1 MPLFNRDL
9 VTDDERDLVRLRHSI
24 LERFRDCPLGF
35 YDYHIAKTI
44 KTGEPTAP
52 MRLGS
57 AVDGMLL
64 SNAKIEV
71 IDEKLSKSTSKA
83 SLKKKRELKS
93 GLWLSETDYEK
104 AVRMVECARSNP
116 DVMALLEKPHECQKR
131 FLWDCQYTGFPKQAT
146 LDYFGE
152 FIIDL
157 KTTSAWN
164 MGGGRLGGFVHSA
177 GHGRQL
183 SLYQEGVAAVTGEIL
198 PCKLI
203 YISSDAPHKSLV
215 VDVPQK
221 ALDLGH
227 LENETTVRE
236 IEDRAFYND
245 WSPRHTSVTLSFPD
259 WVYSPR

>member
-1 MPLFNRDL
+1 MLFNPDL
-9 VTDDERDLVRLRHSI
+9 ITDDERDLVRLRHSI
-24 LERFRDCPLGF
+24 LERFRDDPKYF
-35 YDYHIAKTI
+35 YDYHIAKTV
-44 KTGEPTAP
+44 KPGEPTAP

-64 SNAKIEV
+64 SNAKVEV

-83 SLKKKRELKS
+83 SLKKKQEIKA
-93 GLWLSETDYEK
+93 GLWLSEADHEK
-104 AVRMVECARSNP
+104 AIRMVECARANP
-116 DVMALLEKPHECQKR
+116 DVMALLDAPHECQKQ
-131 FLWDCQYTGFPKQAT
+131 FLWDCPHTGFPKRAT

-164 MGGGRLGGFVHSA
+164 LGGGRLGGFVHSA

-183 SLYQEGVAAVTGEIL
+183 SLYQEGVAAVTGESK

-203 YISSDAPHKSLV
+203 YISSDTPHRCLV
-215 VDVPQK
+215 VDVPQN

-227 LENETTVRE
+227 LENETSVRE
-236 IEDRAFYND
+236 LEDCHFYNS
-245 WSPRHTSVTLSFPD
+245 WVQRGGYTRTLVFPE
-259 WVYSPR
+259 WVYEK